1 MRTVKLVAGLVGA
14 ALLASG
20 CETYFDYQRV
30 RVIEAQEDGFLEDG
44 DELILATIDFRVR
57 PGVPGSTQ
65 VRFNPDSLDK
75 AATSLEDGDVKTIN
89 DAEGLY
95 TFPNV
100 QISSTQSLLQ
110 GQAPE
115 IIGQVV
121 IGIENDLTPR
131 SIIRNELQ
139 KAEGKVKTILVNAI
153 ESRSV
158 TQILNDPNALM
169 TDLAGATGSIKP
181 NTSWFENLLL
191 TLVSLGNKDDIL
203 NFNVLFFVP
212 VTPELA
218 PIVDNAFASLPEG
231 FYGGAFPSTVVDG
244 KIPPKQFDLRFFN
257 YETEYIVELWIG
269 PGTTGY
275 VAPPPPPTTEPPYD
289 PNNPCWPDPPP
300 PPNGACN

>member
-20 CETYFDYQRV
+20 CETYFDYQTV

-44 DELILATIDFRVR
+44 DELILATLDFRVR

-65 VRFNPDSLDK
+65 VRFNPASLDK
-75 AATSLEDGDVKTIN
+75 AATSLEDGDVKTIDN
-89 DAEGLY
+89 AKGLY
-95 TFPNV
+95 VFDNV
-100 QISSTQSLLQ
+100 QITSTNSLLQ

-121 IGIENDLTPR
+121 LGIENDLTPR
-131 SIIRNELQ
+131 SIISNELK
-139 KAEGKVKTILVNAI
+139 KAEGRLKTLLVRVL
-153 ESRSV
+153 ESRTV
-158 TQILNDPNALM
+158 TDILNNPDALM
-169 TDLAGATGSIKP
+169 ADLAGATGSI
-181 NTSWFENLLL
+181 NSDIGWFDNLLL

-218 PIVDNAFASLPEG
+218 PVVDAAFSNLPEG
-231 FYGGAFPSTVVDG
+231 IYGGAFPSTFVDG
-244 KIPPKQFDLRFFN
+244 QIPPKRFDLRFFN
-257 YETEYIVELWIG
+257 YETDYRVEMWVG

-275 VAPPPPPTTEPPYD
+275 VAPPPPPTTEPPFD

-300 PPNGACN
+300 PPNGACR